1 MLALKR
7 HLQPLTVL
15 TILLALGLG
24 SGTAPTQTNDFG
36 VGGVLDVPSARSPDE
51 NTFSAT
57 ISRRDLA
64 DIYAITYQVLPR
76 LEASFRYTIFNA
88 REKSP
93 IPGTRCVANADF
105 CDGLRDRSFEVKFQ
119 LLEESDLLP
128 EVQVGIRDL
137 LGTGAWGS
145 EYFVANKQF
154 GNLDVSAGI
163 GWGRFA
169 ERSIAKNPMSV
180 FSDQFKVRDTDFG
193 LGGEFSVKSYFRGS
207 DIGAFGSVR
216 YSIPQWRVDLLA
228 AYNSDSYARERAL
241 GTIESASP
249 MSYGIEWEATPGV
262 RLTASWQQGNNLALK
277 LSAALDTGMES
288 PRKPPNGF
296 GAWGK
301 AAKPEAIDPSRGWFP
316 RLAGDAEASGI
327 LLRAMKYEDDGVL
340 RLRYSNLDYQV
351 EADAIDRV
359 MHLVDQY
366 APRSVQI
373 VELTGDSLGLPTH
386 TVRVARSFG
395 QRELADVLPP
405 AISIDRPV
413 EINKPSEAR
422 KYQYPNGT
430 AGVGLT
436 ARTYLFDPD
445 FPFLYQISAEARGV
459 ADLGGGWSVEGIW
472 IQSLK
477 SQFDRIQ
484 RDGESQLPPVR
495 TDLRRYLQEGKSGID
510 RLVIVKRGKIGRD
523 VYYQTFGGILE
534 EMYSGVGGEVLW
546 RRADL
551 PFAIG
556 ANLMAVQQREYDKMF
571 GLHDYKTLTGHVS
584 AYWATGFHGFDVAVH
599 AGRYL
604 AKDVGATLEVQ
615 KRFANGWSVGA
626 FATLTDVPFEVF
638 GEGSFDKGLIFKIPF
653 DLYSPR
659 NTRGAYRLNIRSINR
674 DGGRMIENWPGALW
688 ESMRSTHS
696 DMLDQDK
703 DRMTSP

>member
-1 MLALKR
+1 MA
-7 HLQPLTVL
+7 
-15 TILLALGLG
+15 
-24 SGTAPTQTNDFG
+24 QTNDFG

-51 NTFSAT
+51 DTFSAT
-57 ISRRDLA
+57 ISRRDVA

-105 CDGLRDRSFEVKFQ
+105 CDGLRDRSFEIKVQ
-119 LLEESDLLP
+119 LLEESNLLP

-137 LGTGAWGS
+137 LGTGVWGS
-145 EYFVANKQF
+145 EYLVANKQF

-169 ERSIAKNPMSV
+169 ERAIAKNPLGYVSN
-180 FSDQFKVRDTDFG
+180 QFYNRENDVG

-241 GTIESASP
+241 GTLESASP
-249 MSYGIEWEATPGV
+249 MSYGIEWEASPGV

-277 LSAALDTGMES
+277 LSAALDTGIES
-288 PRKPPNGF
+288 PRKAPNGF
-296 GAWGK
+296 GAWGN
-301 AAKPEAIDPSRGWFP
+301 AAPVRNVEAEQRWFP
-316 RLAGDAEASGI
+316 RMAGDAEASGV

-340 RLRYSNLDYQV
+340 RLRYSNMAYQV

-366 APRSVQI
+366 APRSVQT

-386 TVRVARSFG
+386 TVRIARSFG

-405 AISIDRPV
+405 TISVDRPI
-413 EINKPSEAR
+413 EIKQPSEAR
-422 KYQYPNGT
+422 KYRYPNGT
-430 AGVGLT
+430 VGAGVN

-445 FPFLYQISAEARGV
+445 HPFLYQIAAQFRGSV
-459 ADLGGGWSVEGIW
+459 DFGDGWGVQATWVQNIN
-472 IQSLK
+472 
-477 SQFDRIQ
+477 SQFDRIT
-484 RDGESQLPPVR
+484 RDGNSQLPPVR
-495 TDLRRYLQEGKSGID
+495 TDLRRYLQEGKSGIE

-523 VYYQTFGGILE
+523 IYYQTFGGILE
-534 EMYSGVGGEVLW
+534 EMYSGVGGEMLW

-571 GLHDYKTLTGHVS
+571 GLRDYKTLTGHVS
-584 AYWATGFHGFDVAVH
+584 AYWATGFHGVDVAVH

-688 ESMRSTHS
+688 ESMRSTHG
-696 DMLDQDK
+696 DMLDQNK